1 MPVFINIPLYL
12 QIAGISQYLS
22 EADLASQNALTGGTI
37 NNSYT
42 RLLRAVRLAV
52 QWAYN
57 TNPNDSTT
65 EPTAIYMYQLCGKYV
80 QSAMNIINNQAANPP
95 IITGPTAQSVNV
107 GGTATFSVSVTGT
120 APFTYQWFLGGVAI
134 PGATNSTL
142 VISNAQLTQS
152 GGLYSVSATNSAG
165 TVTSNQVTLTV
176 TASLSASYYFGTT
189 DYSSELLANSDVVPY
204 VGTFPITSGQ
214 PLSFTWPS
222 GAANNQF
229 IVVRYPST
237 ESVKTTYSN
246 APLNNGLIPSIA
258 FNAVVTFGGF
268 NYIFS
273 RTGNPFSQN
282 TANPLI
288 FT

>member
-1 MPVFINIPLYL
+1 MELTVPNILSLAQYSEYITAARIGSHLALEGADINETWARLIYMERMSVQNRYNLNPSDSTLQGTANYL
-12 QIAGISQYLS
+12 FSILRYIS
-22 EADLASQNALTGGTI
+22 EAMARKNNLAGG
-37 NNSYT
+37 
-42 RLLRAVRLAV
+42 LPV
-52 QWAYN
+52 
-57 TNPNDSTT
+57 
-65 EPTAIYMYQLCGKYV
+65 
-80 QSAMNIINNQAANPP
+80 
-95 IITGPTAQSVNV
+95 ITGPANQSVTV
-107 GGTATFSVSVTGT
+107 GSTATFSVSVTSST
-120 APFTYQWFLGGVAI
+120 SVTYQWYVNNVLI
-134 PGATNSTL
+134 PGATSSSYL
-142 VISNAQLTQS
+142 VTNAQLTQS

-273 RTGNPFSQN
+273 RSGNPFSQN
-282 TANPLI
+282 TAAPLI
-288 FT
+288 FS